1 MCVDIHKMVEKAGV
15 LIGRDVSCLVSRGF
29 VRLEM
34 WEVVEIDL
42 KLIGWSLLKL
52 LFS

>member
-29 VRLEM
+29 RLEM
-34 WEVVEIDL
+34 WEVVET
-42 KLIGWSLLKL
+42 LISNSLVGHY
-52 LFS
+52 

>member
-1 MCVDIHKMVEKAGV
+1 MVEKAGV

-42 KLIGWSLLKL
+42 KLIWLVIIETLI
-52 LFS
+52 